1 MTGDDAGV
9 SGMKSPAG
17 TSETIARFEGGVGK
31 AVASADL
38 AGARIV
44 VAVSGG
50 PDSLA
55 MLHALHRLR
64 DELDLDLHVAHLDH
78 RLRGEDSAA
87 DAQFVANTCAALCVE
102 CTVDSKDVLA
112 FQRKHRLSLEEAA
125 REARYDFLTQVAMRE
140 ASDTIVLGHTSD
152 DQVETVLMNIIRG
165 SGLRGLR
172 GMLPKSTRRISGGD
186 ITLFRP
192 LLHLSKGDTMG
203 YCQALGITPRLDD
216 SNTSMEL
223 TRNRIRLELLPML
236 RDLNPEIGK
245 AIERLSQNA
254 GDALEAVELAVG
266 AAWSQVIEEGDDCIR
281 IDREEF
287 RRLDEGLRQ
296 QLMFR
301 ALARTKGDALG
312 IERGHVQNA
321 AIAVVE
327 SPGKRLHLPGSL
339 RLTVEQN
346 AALIYLGET
355 LPLLRRAAPIEGKC
369 TICVPGET
377 IVGEWRI
384 TTERSEATAEHLP
397 AASEK
402 RVEGAF
408 VERFGGAV
416 DITSLAVRSREPG
429 DRFQPLGMSGTK
441 KLKDFMIDEKVPN
454 SLRDGVPLVVTS
466 QGIAWVVGWRIA
478 EWAKVDEGEREC
490 LQITVERSV

>member
-1 MTGDDAGV
+1 M
-9 SGMKSPAG
+9 G
-17 TSETIARFEGGVGK
+17 TSETIARFESGVGK

-38 AGARIV
+38 AGSRLV

-50 PDSLA
+50 SDSLA
-55 MLHALHRLR
+55 MLYAFHRLQ
-64 DELDLDLHVAHLDH
+64 DELHLDLHVAHLDH
-78 RLRGEDSAA
+78 QLRGEDSTA
-87 DAQFVANTCAALCVE
+87 DAEFVVNTCAKLGIE
-102 CTVDSKDVLA
+102 CTLDKVDVLA
-112 FQRKHRLSLEEAA
+112 FQREHRMSLEEAA
-125 REARYDFLTQVAMRE
+125 REARYDFLTLVANRE
-140 ASDTIVLGHTSD
+140 GADSIALGHTSD

-192 LLHLSKGDTMG
+192 LLRLSKGDTTG

-254 GDALEAVELAVG
+254 GDALEAVELAVD

-296 QLMFR
+296 HLMFR
-301 ALARTKGDALG
+301 ALARIKEDALG

-321 AIAVVE
+321 ANAVLN
-327 SPGKRLHLPGSL
+327 SPGSLLHLPESL
-339 RLTVEQN
+339 RLAVEQN
-346 AALIYLGET
+346 DALIYLGET
-355 LPLLRRAAPIEGKC
+355 LSSLQRPAPIEGKC
-369 TICVPGET
+369 TIGVPGET

-384 TTERSEATAEHLP
+384 TTERSEATAKHPP
-397 AASEK
+397 AASEQ
-402 RVEGAF
+402 RAEGVF
-408 VERFGGAV
+408 VERFGGTV
-416 DITSLAVRSREPG
+416 DITSLAVRTREPG

-466 QGIAWVVGWRIA
+466 QGVAWVVGWRIA
-478 EWAKVDEGEREC
+478 EWAKVDDGDREC